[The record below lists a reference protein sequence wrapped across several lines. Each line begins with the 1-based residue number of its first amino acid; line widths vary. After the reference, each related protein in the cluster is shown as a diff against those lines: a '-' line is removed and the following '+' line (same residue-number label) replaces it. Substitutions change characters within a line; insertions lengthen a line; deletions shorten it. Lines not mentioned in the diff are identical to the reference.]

1 MKVTYLHDF
10 CILLIL
16 LFAIACNKKG
26 EVPALT
32 LMSGNA
38 DQFQKETLVGPR
50 KDNSYVVSTSQIIDP
65 AGKTVAFPG
74 RPVDLALNFE
84 ETIMA
89 VKNMSDIVFFDVR
102 NQSITQTLKLPRG
115 GSSFYGISWNSGD
128 KKFWTTDSRG
138 FLRSAMMD
146 ENGLFVWKDE
156 IALSSA
162 DKQSSYPGGFA
173 IDERNGVIYVALNRN
188 NSVGVVNLNSGKLER
203 QIPVGI
209 APYSVILKKG
219 KAYVTNW
226 GGRHPNSND
235 LTALSSGTPVV
246 IDKKTGI
253 ASTGTVSVINLDD
266 YTVMNEITVSLHPCG
281 MALSPDSAFLFV
293 ANANSDLVS
302 VIDTRSD
309 KMIQSINIKPME
321 ELPFGSAPNSV
332 AVAPNGK
339 ILYVA
344 NGGDNLLSVFDLSN
358 FKLNG
363 LIPTGWYP
371 SAIRISKDGNNLFV
385 ANMKGVGSRQS
396 VPERKGLNNYM
407 QSGLRGNGH
416 NTHDQ
421 LGSVSFIPVPEPDS
435 LENYTLKAAA
445 NMRLPKINQSINLK
459 SVTEKIVP
467 VPTRPGEKSVFK
479 HIIYIIK
486 ENRTYD
492 QILGDMPEGNGDS
505 TLCMFR
511 RNVTPNQHKL
521 SEEFVL
527 LDNTYCNGV
536 QSAEGHNWTSQGYV
550 TDYLEKAFPDWIR
563 SYPWNG
569 DDPLVYAS
577 SGFIWDYV
585 LQAGLSFRTYGEF
598 VKDKVTPENV
608 TWSDIY
614 DDYKTGAKKIRIQAI
629 PTIHTLE
636 NHFCPNYTG
645 SPRTINDQYKA
656 DVFINELHAF
666 EKTGSFP
673 NLMMLSLP
681 NNHTSGTQ
689 EDFPT
694 PRAMVADND
703 LALGRIVAAVSKS
716 NFWKET
722 AIFVIEDD
730 PQNGLDHVDG
740 HRTIAF
746 CISPYTKRGEVI
758 STHYNQNSILRT
770 IELILGLPPMT
781 QFDLI
786 AMPMTD
792 CFTDKPDYSPY
803 EFLPNNIPLDEMN
816 PKLTALSGK
825 QLFWAKKS
833 MELSLSN
840 NDDLEPDEEII
851 LNQILWHSVKGYD
864 VAYPSAN

>member
-1 MKVTYLHDF
+1 MNFNYIHPF
-10 CILLIL
+10 YILIIL
-16 LFAIACNKKG
+16 FVIGCTTKK
-26 EVPALT
+26 EKSALEKFKNNQDT
-32 LMSGNA
+32 FG
-38 DQFQKETLVGPR
+38 KETLVGPQN
-50 KDNSYVVSTSQIIDP
+50 DETYVVSTSQIIDP
-65 AGKTVAFPG
+65 AGETITFPG
-74 RPVDLALNFE
+74 RPVDLALNSE
-84 ETIMA
+84 ETILA
-89 VKNMSDIVFFDVR
+89 VKNMSDIVFFNVK
-102 NQSITQTLKLPRG
+102 NQSILQILALPKG
-115 GSSFYGISWNSGD
+115 GSSFIGIGWNSAD
-128 KKFWTTDSRG
+128 KKLWVTDSRG

-146 ENGLFVWKDE
+146 EDGLFFWKDE
-156 IALSSA
+156 IVLSST
-162 DKQSSYPGGFA
+162 DNQSSYPGGFA
-173 IDERNGVIYVALNRN
+173 IDEKNGIIYVALNRN
-188 NSVGVVNLNSGKLER
+188 NTIGVVNLNTGKLEK

-209 APYSVILKKG
+209 APYTVLISKG

-235 LTALSSGTPVV
+235 MSALSSGTPVV
-246 IDKKTGI
+246 IDSKTGV
-253 ASTGTVSVINLDD
+253 ASSGTVSVINLAD
-266 YTVMNEITVSLHPCG
+266 YQVISEITVSLHPCG
-281 MALSPDSAFLFV
+281 MALSPDSSFLYV

-309 KMIQSINIKPME
+309 KMIKSISTKPME

-339 ILYVA
+339 TLYVA
-344 NGGDNLLSVFDLSN
+344 NGGDNLLSVFDLSK
-358 FKLNG
+358 FKLTG

-396 VPERKGLNNYM
+396 IQERKGLNNYM
-407 QSGLRGNGH
+407 QSGLRGNGY

-435 LENYTLKAAA
+435 LENYTVKAAA

-459 SVTEKIVP
+459 SVTERIVP
-467 VPTRPGEKSVFK
+467 VPTQPGEKSVFK

-505 TLCMFR
+505 NLCMFGR
-511 RNVTPNQHKL
+511 QVTPNHHRL
-521 SEEFVL
+521 AEDFVL

-563 SYPWNG
+563 GYPWNG

-598 VKDKVTPENV
+598 VKDQVTPENA

-614 DDYKTGAKKIRIQAI
+614 YDYKTGANKIKIQAT
-629 PTIHTLE
+629 PTVHTLE
-636 NHFCPNYTG
+636 NHFCPTYTG

-656 DVFINELHAF
+656 DVFINELHTF
-666 EKTGSFP
+666 EKTDSFP

-703 LALGRIVAAVSKS
+703 LALGRIVEAVSKS
-716 NFWKET
+716 KFWKET
-722 AIFVIEDD
+722 VIFVIEDD

-746 CISPYTKRGEVI
+746 CVSPYTKRGEVI

-792 CFTDKPDYSPY
+792 CFTNKPDYSPY
-803 EFLPNNIPLDEMN
+803 NLLPNKIPLDEMN

-833 MELSLSN
+833 MELSLSY

-864 VAYPSAN
+864 VPYPSAK